1 MIKPFKLQ
9 RFNNVS
15 TNLTDIWFYLIPDQH
30 SCATDYHE
38 DSNTMGEPRS
48 FKNCWYWWTIRS
60 SNIGEQI
67 WCIWILL
74 EIKCNKIVPFQ
85 YTNSE
90 NVIRLRYCIY
100 QSNIYLRPVHL
111 LRQCRE
117 ILSSKQLATSH
128 YINCSPILWVL
139 YETNNSFEFYYITS
153 HNNHVFNQN

>member
-1 MIKPFKLQ
+1 MYLYVAIMIKPFKLQ

-38 DSNTMGEPRS
+38 DSNTMSEPWS

-90 NVIRLRYCIY
+90 NNSTQILYIPE
-100 QSNIYLRPVHL
+100 QYLP
-111 LRQCRE
+111 E
-117 ILSSKQLATSH
+117 TGTSSKTMPRDIKLKTVSNFTLHKLFANSLSFVWSQQQ
-128 YINCSPILWVL
+128 LWVL
-139 YETNNSFEFYYITS
+139 LHNIT
-153 HNNHVFNQN
+153 